1 MSWSHPMRR
10 APPALDRAQL
20 DQAAGV
26 IKCLGHPLR
35 LELLDAMEH
44 GAATV
49 SELQDRTGAS
59 QATVSQHLGVLRGHR
74 VVQARREGS
83 FVHYVITEPK
93 VHRILD
99 CIRGCGA

>member
-1 MSWSHPMRR
+1 MR
-10 APPALDRAQL
+10 ASPPLPATARL
-20 DQAAGV
+20 DQAAEV
-26 IKCLGHPLR
+26 IRCLGHPLR
-35 LELLDAMEH
+35 LRLLDALAH
-44 GAATV
+44 GASTV
-49 SELQDRTGAS
+49 TELQRRTGTS